1 MAVKER
7 KIKSIADIG
16 VGAVIAEFYSPNC
29 AFCRTVEPVA
39 EKLSNEISGVE
50 FIKINT
56 QVCPEIASLLGI
68 RSVPTFVAM
77 KNGRETD
84 RLVGAHGAN
93 EIRSLAEKLLVGA
106 L

>member
-1 MAVKER
+1 MAVTEKN
-7 KIKSIADIG
+7 IKSIADIG
-16 VGAVIAEFYSPNC
+16 AGAVIAEFYSPSC
-29 AFCRTVEPVA
+29 AFCRAVEPVT
-39 EKLSNEISGVE
+39 EKLSNEIGGIE

-56 QVCPEIASLLGI
+56 QKCPEVTSMLGI

-84 RLVGAHGAN
+84 RLVGAHGAG
-93 EIRSLAEKLLVGA
+93 EIRSFAKRLLAGA

>member
-1 MAVKER
+1 MAVKE
-7 KIKSIADIG
+7 KNIKSIADMG
-16 VGAVIAEFYSPNC
+16 AGAVIAEFYSPNC
-29 AFCRTVEPVA
+29 AFCRTVEPIA
-39 EKLSNEISGVE
+39 EKLSNETDSIE

-56 QVCPEIASLLGI
+56 QKCPDIASLLGI

-84 RLVGAHGAN
+84 RLVGAHSAS
-93 EIRSLAEKLLVGA
+93 EIKAFAQKLLATV

>member
-1 MAVKER
+1 MAVKE
-7 KIKSIADIG
+7 KNIKSIADIG
-16 VGAVIAEFYSPNC
+16 TGAVIAEFYSPSC

-39 EKLSNEISGVE
+39 EKLSNEMDGIE

-56 QVCPEIASLLGI
+56 QKCPEVASLLGI

-84 RLVGAHGAN
+84 RLVGARGAG
-93 EIRSLAEKLLVGA
+93 EIRSFAEKLLAGA

>member
-1 MAVKER
+1 MALKEK

-16 VGAVIAEFYSPNC
+16 VGAVVAEFYSPSC
-29 AFCRTVEPVA
+29 AFCRAVEPVA
-39 EKLSNEISGVE
+39 EKLSNEISEVE

-56 QVCPEIASLLGI
+56 HTCPEIASLLGI

-84 RLVGAHGAN
+84 RLVGARSAN
-93 EIRSLAEKLLVGA
+93 ELRAFAKKLLVGA